1 MKTAPQMYLTLS
13 ADGVEDIDQRSRV
26 RRAFMLAA
34 ALLVLATP
42 LLWTVNAQGSGSTGP
57 EAIVNKPIASASD
70 DDDDDGDDTTTGG
83 GRSGGATSTDRT
95 LGDRADHLTRG
106 DTSGGADRATGRE
119 TAGYTDGPGR
129 DTGVSTAGETD
140 PGDRTGM
147 TERR

>member
-1 MKTAPQMYLTLS
+1 MKTAPQLFLTLS

-26 RRAFMLAA
+26 RKAFMLAA

-42 LLWTVNAQGSGSTGP
+42 LVWTVAAQGSGSAGP

-70 DDDDDGDDTTTGG
+70 DDDDDDGDDSTTGG
-83 GRSGGATSTDRT
+83 GSGAGTSSDHT
-95 LGDRADHLTRG
+95 LGDRYDHLTRG
-106 DTSGGADRATGRE
+106 DTNAAADRATGRE
-119 TAGYTDGPGR
+119 TAGHTDLPGR

-140 PGDRTGM
+140 PGDHTGA